1 MTDTKNIKSASHS
14 DTSKHTSEKYDKS
27 GGARA
32 HASDSQ
38 LSRSTQRAQWVNSP
52 DEHEEHP
59 GKTLATS
66 SQEVI
71 QRWAEDRKAQP
82 ATIAEDDAK
91 RPRVLRF
98 DFPGYGGES
107 LRAISWDARFR
118 TFDERDLVFLF
129 QEHQQAGNQSNFFHL
144 DSPDREH
151 D

>member
-1 MTDTKNIKSASHS
+1 M
-14 DTSKHTSEKYDKS
+14 
-27 GGARA
+27 
-32 HASDSQ
+32 
-38 LSRSTQRAQWVNSP
+38 
-52 DEHEEHP
+52 
-59 GKTLATS
+59 ATR

-107 LRAISWDARFR
+107 LRAISWDDWFR